1 MLCEPLSLRA
11 SSPFE
16 GRCKKSRASSSRE
29 LGWLCLAVHSRA
41 LSQIASRATRDEESF
56 LSSFPDLNLCATY
69 DIYNNVFKK
78 KYCLYMSSN
87 ILAEADTLFDFF
99 FKKKLKRVFASV
111 NSKMNAPV
119 LLKETIFRL

>member
-1 MLCEPLSLRA
+1 MCLKTKNKELRLKLSVPVIFGQNLGLNFYHSHRYLLCEPLSLRA

-16 GRCKKSRASSSRE
+16 GHCKKSRASSTRE

-69 DIYNNVFKK
+69 DIYNNVF
-78 KYCLYMSSN
+78 
-87 ILAEADTLFDFF
+87 
-99 FKKKLKRVFASV
+99 
-111 NSKMNAPV
+111 
-119 LLKETIFRL
+119 